1 MILHVQ
7 AHKNVLV
14 DNVLK
19 SQVILVKIVSEAVMK
34 IMLVVVRHIRHVM
47 MPVVVM
53 FVMRTQLTKLQ
64 IQVIVVQ
71 LDVQKGKNVNR

>member
-34 IMLVVVRHIRHVM
+34 IMLAVVRHIRHVM